1 MTRVAPGLRSSRSA
15 MLWNYAFIVIVVVYS
30 LVPFY
35 WVFVAA
41 FDKNPQLWL
50 TTPQFTLQ
58 NFVNL
63 VTGGKALV
71 WMVNSLIYAVGTLVL
86 VLFAS
91 VLGGYTLSRLNFWWK
106 TPFLF
111 FIILIRIIPRT
122 TFLVPH
128 FKLVHNLGLLD
139 TYFSVIL
146 VDAAFSLPLALWI
159 MKTFY
164 DTIQI
169 ELEEAVWI
177 DGGTRLTS
185 LIRVVLPLS
194 APAVGAISVITFNGA
209 WGTFLSPLIF
219 ITSTEKLP
227 LGLGIYRAYI
237 TSQYIDYAFMAA
249 LAVVYLTPTV
259 VLFLFFRKYVI
270 KSFNIAGVTG

>member
-1 MTRVAPGLRSSRSA
+1 MA
-15 MLWNYAFIVIVVVYS
+15 WNYGFVVLVVVYS

-41 FDKNPQLWL
+41 FDKDPQLWL

-63 VTGGKALV
+63 ITGGKALV
-71 WMVNSLIYAVGTLVL
+71 WMVEQLDLRRRHPGPGPVCERTWRIHVVAAGFLVEDSLP
-86 VLFAS
+86 LFS
-91 VLGGYTLSRLNFWWK
+91 
-106 TPFLF
+106 
-111 FIILIRIIPRT
+111 IILIRIIPRT

-139 TYFSVIL
+139 THFSVIL
-146 VDAAFSLPLALWI
+146 VDAAFPLPLALWI

-194 APAVGAISVITFNGA
+194 APAVGATSVIAFNGV

-219 ITSTEKLP
+219 ITSPEKLP
-227 LGLGIYRAYI
+227 LGCFRPAAVSKPCQAGLPQRAW
-237 TSQYIDYAFMAA
+237 S
-249 LAVVYLTPTV
+249 
-259 VLFLFFRKYVI
+259 
-270 KSFNIAGVTG
+270 

>member
-91 VLGGYTLSRLNFWWK
+91 VLGGYTL
-106 TPFLF
+106 
-111 FIILIRIIPRT
+111 
-122 TFLVPH
+122 
-128 FKLVHNLGLLD
+128 
-139 TYFSVIL
+139 
-146 VDAAFSLPLALWI
+146 
-159 MKTFY
+159 
-164 DTIQI
+164 
-169 ELEEAVWI
+169 
-177 DGGTRLTS
+177 
-185 LIRVVLPLS
+185 
-194 APAVGAISVITFNGA
+194 
-209 WGTFLSPLIF
+209 
-219 ITSTEKLP
+219 
-227 LGLGIYRAYI
+227 
-237 TSQYIDYAFMAA
+237 
-249 LAVVYLTPTV
+249 
-259 VLFLFFRKYVI
+259 
-270 KSFNIAGVTG
+270 

>member
-1 MTRVAPGLRSSRSA
+1 
-15 MLWNYAFIVIVVVYS
+15 
-30 LVPFY
+30 
-35 WVFVAA
+35 
-41 FDKNPQLWL
+41 
-50 TTPQFTLQ
+50 
-58 NFVNL
+58 
-63 VTGGKALV
+63 
-71 WMVNSLIYAVGTLVL
+71 MVNSLIYAVGTLVL

-194 APAVGAISVITFNGA
+194 APAVGATSVITFNGA

-227 LGLGIYRAYI
+227 LGLGICRAYI